1 MNEDIDRLDM
11 VCLVY
16 LRLCLILFSCLC
28 CVSEDIDR
36 LDMVCLVYLRL
47 CLVLFACLCL
57 SVYVILLPWFL
68 LKFVKF

>member
-47 CLVLFACLCL
+47 CLVLFAFLCL
-57 SVYVILLPWFL
+57 SVYEFYFHGFYLNL
-68 LKFVKF
+68 